1 MNAAPDAGL
10 VASTLDGDEG
20 AFAMLVERH
29 RTRIRA
35 VAHSL
40 LGDWAEAE
48 DVAQDALVAAY
59 ATLDRLR
66 DPERFGAWLA
76 AIATNLAKMRLRSR
90 RAGWTTLD
98 ELAGGVLE
106 PSPEPD
112 DEAVLVREALAALSS
127 LQREALLLH
136 YVDGLSTSE
145 IAALRGE
152 SAGAVRVRL
161 HRARTKLRAVLTP
174 ESGKETGM
182 VEVELQ
188 DVVVRALAEDAENEL
203 PRLAN
208 HNLRVVLLKEKTGE
222 RVLPIWIGA
231 FEGDALA
238 VHLGGETTPRP
249 MTPDLMARVIES
261 LGGRV
266 ERVLVTRIEENTFYA
281 LVTLAVNGRRE
292 ELDARPSDALNLA
305 ARVGAPIYVERDVME
320 QAGRPGDLMPDE
332 LDRYEANVPSPDVEG
347 PGEWRSLSPQL
358 VKALWPAPPKPA
370 EPEEC

>member
-1 MNAAPDAGL
+1 VNAAPDAGL
-10 VASTLDGDEG
+10 VASTLEGDED
-20 AFAMLVERH
+20 AFAVLVDRH

-40 LGDWAEAE
+40 LRDWAEAE
-48 DVAQDALVAAY
+48 DVAQDALVVAH
-59 ATLDRLR
+59 ATLERLR

-106 PSPEPD
+106 PSAETTED
-112 DEAVLVREALAALSS
+112 AALVHEALDALSAP
-127 LQREALLLH
+127 QREAVLLH
-136 YVDGLSTSE
+136 YVDGLSTAE

-161 HRARTKLRAVLTP
+161 HRARTRMRAALTEP
-174 ESGKETGM
+174 AGKETTM
-182 VEVELQ
+182 IEVELQ
-188 DVVVRALAEDAENEL
+188 EVVVRVLVEDAEAEL

-208 HNLRVVLLKEKTGE
+208 RHLRIVLLKEKDGE
-222 RVLPIWIGA
+222 RLLPIWIGA

-238 VHLGGETTPRP
+238 LQLGGETTPRP
-249 MTPDLMARVIES
+249 MTPDLMARAIEA

-266 ERVLVTRIEENTFYA
+266 EQVSVTQLTDNTFYA
-281 LVTLAVNGRRE
+281 LVSVAADGRRV

-305 ARVGAPIYVERDVME
+305 ARVGAPIFVSPEVMDQAARTGDVLLE
-320 QAGRPGDLMPDE
+320 SEAE
-332 LDRYEANVPSPDVEG
+332 LREKNFPPVDQEG
-347 PGEWRSLSPQL
+347 PGEWRSLTPDL
-358 VKALWPAPPKPA
+358 VKALLPKPPKP
-370 EPEEC
+370 EPPA